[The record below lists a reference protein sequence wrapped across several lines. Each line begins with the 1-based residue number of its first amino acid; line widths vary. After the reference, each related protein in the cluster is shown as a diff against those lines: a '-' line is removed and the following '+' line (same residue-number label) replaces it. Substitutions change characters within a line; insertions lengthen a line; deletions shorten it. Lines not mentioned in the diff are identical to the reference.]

1 MHVSFVQFQLVVVSL
16 CQQQETE
23 MKSKI
28 VIISVVLLGMFAA
41 SCSGVRPA
49 IPVKARGPK
58 AKCPTYAKRIVNT
71 NADRRV

>member
-1 MHVSFVQFQLVVVSL
+1 
-16 CQQQETE
+16 

-28 VIISVVLLGMFAA
+28 VIISVILLGMFAA

-58 AKCPTYAKRIVNT
+58 AKCPTYAKRIVNK